1 MALYHKYRPQVFKD
15 VIGQEHIIQT
25 ISNQIIQNT
34 IAHAYLFSGPRGV
47 GKTTTARL
55 IAKAITCPTED
66 VSSPEPDNTKEN
78 AIEITEGRSLD
89 VIEIDAASHT
99 GVDNVR
105 ENIIENAQF
114 KPTKLPYKVFIIDEV
129 HMLSTSA
136 FNALLKMLEEPP
148 KHVIFILA
156 TTELHKIPETIVSRC
171 QRFAFR
177 PIKYTV
183 IKKYI
188 TSVAKKENVKVAEEV
203 IDAIIAKSEGCVRD
217 AVSLLEQVL
226 AIGKD
231 TIEKEDAF
239 ALLPTTATEEVQQ
252 FILAL
257 VQKDATKGLNTIE
270 KVCQEGVD
278 FMYFIDNTISL
289 LRDALIY
296 TISTKEHNQT
306 QTKEVQDTLTH
317 IEQNTTPQ
325 ELVVMLQTLMER
337 RTQIRKSPIP
347 QLPLELAVVTL
358 CSQTKPEAPTLPP
371 QTPVKKEVPQKTT
384 TQNDRAQLKDQSTDI
399 AQEVILKKNQTTD
412 NLADIAK
419 DWQKIIT
426 KAETLSPSLVF
437 ILKTAIPSFTDD
449 SNITVQ
455 VDYNFHKDK
464 LLEPQ
469 CTKKVVGILQEIYN
483 RPIEFS
489 VIVKEG
495 SQKKQNSEDSAMQKL
510 AESFGGEIVS

>member
-55 IAKAITCPTED
+55 IAKAITCPTQD
-66 VSSPEPDNTKEN
+66 NSSPEPDNTKAN

-136 FNALLKMLEEPP
+136 FNALLKILEEPP

-203 IDAIIAKSEGCVRD
+203 IDAIITKSEGCVRD

-257 VQKDATKGLNTIE
+257 VQKNATKGLGIIE
-270 KVCQEGVD
+270 KVCEEGVD
-278 FMYFIDNTISL
+278 VIYFIDSTISL

-296 TISTKEHNQT
+296 TISTKENNQT
-306 QTKEVQDTLTH
+306 QTKAVQDTLTH
-317 IEQNTTPQ
+317 IEQHATSQ
-325 ELVVMLQTLMER
+325 EMVTMLQTLMER
-337 RTQIRKSPIP
+337 RVQIRKSPIP

-358 CSQTKPEAPTLPP
+358 CSQTQTEATTPPP
-371 QTPVKKEVPQKTT
+371 QIPVKKEMPREKTTVAQQDKVPQPDTK
-384 TQNDRAQLKDQSTDI
+384 Q
-399 AQEVILKKNQTTD
+399 NQTINNPTT
-412 NLADIAK
+412 ITK
-419 DWQKIIT
+419 DWHLVIT
-426 KAETLSPSLVF
+426 KAEALSPSLVF
-437 ILKTAIPSFTDD
+437 ILKTAIPAFVDD
-449 SNITVQ
+449 STVTIQ
-455 VDYNFHKDK
+455 VDYSFQKDK
-464 LLEPQ
+464 LLEPRYA
-469 CTKKVVGILQEIYN
+469 KKIVEILQEVYS

-495 SQKKQNSEDSAMQKL
+495 SQKKQDSEDSSMQKL